1 MLQTRERLITI
12 YTPKINIKI
21 VLVSQKQLHF
31 TMRIIRKWQIGLHNY
46 ILQKKLSAHKVTRYP
61 KGFDEAQSIGILF
74 DATDPQERQIVK
86 HYASFIEKKGKNV
99 QLFAFLN
106 DEQVQNNFTFKHFS
120 KKELDWTLKPK
131 DQIIA
136 NFINTPFD
144 FLINVYQGKNIPLEY
159 ISSLSKAHIRVG
171 PYTDKDNCFDLMI
184 ETNEQTDLCYFV
196 KQLEYFLSRMNSQKH
211 EEAIV

>member
-1 MLQTRERLITI
+1 
-12 YTPKINIKI
+12 
-21 VLVSQKQLHF
+21 
-31 TMRIIRKWQIGLHNY
+31 MRIIKKWQVGLHNY
-46 ILQKKLSAHKVTRYP
+46 LLQKKLSAHTVTRRP
-61 KGFDEAQSIGILF
+61 KGFDESQSIGILF

-86 HYASFIEKKGKNV
+86 HYANFLNKKNKNV

-106 DEQVQNNFTFKHFS
+106 ADQVQDNFTFKHFS
-120 KKELDWTLKPK
+120 NKELDWVLRPN
-131 DQIIA
+131 DQVTA
-136 NFINTPFD
+136 DFINTPFD

-159 ISSLSKAHIRVG
+159 ISSFSKAQIRVG

-184 ETNEQTDLCYFV
+184 ETNEQNDLGYFV